1 MNNQVK
7 GLAHIGV
14 YTTDM
19 KESIR
24 FYTEV
29 LGFEL
34 IHQKDLV
41 KPDGTTR
48 LGFVNAGGL
57 VMEFV
62 QPADVTGLKDKKA
75 GIVDHIAIEVK
86 EIDAVILRLKD
97 NGVTFETQ
105 EKSELADLFNGV
117 SNIFFSGPNGERLE
131 LFQYN

>member
-14 YTTDM
+14 FTTDM
-19 KESIR
+19 EESIR

-41 KPDGTTR
+41 NPNGTTK

-86 EIDAVILRLKD
+86 EIDDVILRLKD